1 MVKYKHSKGQGTP
14 DVEHY
19 RSINPYDNFKWTAG
33 SDVQKVWR
41 KHGWT
46 PPTEYRN
53 DYLFK
58 LNREANNG

>member
-1 MVKYKHSKGQGTP
+1 MVKYKPSKGR

-19 RSINPYDNFKWTAG
+19 QSINPYDNFRWTAG

-41 KHGWT
+41 KYGWT

>member
-1 MVKYKHSKGQGTP
+1 MVKYKHSKGR

-19 RSINPYDNFKWTAG
+19 QSINPYDNFKWTAG

-41 KHGWT
+41 KHGWI

>member
-1 MVKYKHSKGQGTP
+1 MVKYKHSKDR

-19 RSINPYDNFKWTAG
+19 QSINPYDNFRWTAG

-41 KHGWT
+41 KFGWT

>member
-1 MVKYKHSKGQGTP
+1 MVKYKHLKGR

-19 RSINPYDNFKWTAG
+19 QSINPYDNFRWTAG

-41 KHGWT
+41 KYGWT

>member
-1 MVKYKHSKGQGTP
+1 MVKYKPSKGQVVP

-19 RSINPYDNFKWTAG
+19 RSINPYDNFRWTAG

-41 KHGWT
+41 RHGWT

>member
-1 MVKYKHSKGQGTP
+1 MVKYKQSKGR

-19 RSINPYDNFKWTAG
+19 QSINPYDNFRWTAG

-41 KHGWT
+41 KFGWT

>member
-1 MVKYKHSKGQGTP
+1 MVKYKISKGR

-19 RSINPYDNFKWTAG
+19 QSINPYDNFKWTAG

-41 KHGWT
+41 KHGWI

>member
-1 MVKYKHSKGQGTP
+1 MVKYKHLKSRGTP

-41 KHGWT
+41 KHGWI

>member
-1 MVKYKHSKGQGTP
+1 MVKYKHSKGR

-19 RSINPYDNFKWTAG
+19 QSINPYDNFRWTAG

-41 KHGWT
+41 KFGWT

>member
-1 MVKYKHSKGQGTP
+1 MVKYKHSKGR

-19 RSINPYDNFKWTAG
+19 QSINPYDNFRWTAG

-41 KHGWT
+41 KYGWT

>member
-1 MVKYKHSKGQGTP
+1 MVKYKPSKSN

-19 RSINPYDNFKWTAG
+19 RTINPYDNFKWTAG

-41 KHGWT
+41 RYGWI
-46 PPTEYRN
+46 PPTEYRD

>member
-1 MVKYKHSKGQGTP
+1 MSKYKPMKNRA
-14 DVEHY
+14 E
-19 RSINPYDNFKWTAG
+19 PYNFYDTFRWTAG

-41 KHGWT
+41 KYGWI

-58 LNREANNG
+58 SNREATNG

>member
-1 MVKYKHSKGQGTP
+1 MVKYKISKGR

-19 RSINPYDNFKWTAG
+19 QSINPYDNFRWTAG

-41 KHGWT
+41 KHGWI

>member
-1 MVKYKHSKGQGTP
+1 MVKYKQSKGR

-19 RSINPYDNFKWTAG
+19 QSINPYDNFRWTAG

-41 KHGWT
+41 KFGWI